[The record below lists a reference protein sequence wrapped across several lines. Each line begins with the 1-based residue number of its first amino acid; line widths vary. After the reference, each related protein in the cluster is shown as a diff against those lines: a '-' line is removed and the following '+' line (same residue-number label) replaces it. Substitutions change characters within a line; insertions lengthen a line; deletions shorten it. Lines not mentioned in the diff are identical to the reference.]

1 MLELDFAGSSGVSHR
16 LNRRCLNRSVGLTGE
31 CFFSAAGSAHRLN
44 RRFSN
49 QCVGLTGGLY
59 RAFSSAASCAV
70 LRDCFRYRP
79 SLFLGLFCVG
89 LALP

>member
-1 MLELDFAGSSGVSHR
+1 MLA
-16 LNRRCLNRSVGLTGE
+16 
-31 CFFSAAGSAHRLN
+31 FSAAGSGHRLN

-49 QCVGLTGGLY
+49 HCVGLTGGLY
-59 RAFSSAASCAV
+59 RVFSSAASCAV

-89 LALP
+89 LVLP